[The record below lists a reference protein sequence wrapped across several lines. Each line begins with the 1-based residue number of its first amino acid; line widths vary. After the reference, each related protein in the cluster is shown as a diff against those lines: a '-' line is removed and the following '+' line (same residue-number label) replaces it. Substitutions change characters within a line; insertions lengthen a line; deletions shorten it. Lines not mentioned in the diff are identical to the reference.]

1 MGRVGRPS
9 GSVIRSRVQQII
21 DALGVTYG
29 YEIFKIYNDAFEP
42 IDIRAIYYHLNKGV
56 ENGEFVETEQK
67 ASSGAFTWGEMS
79 MRKYYTLGLNATE
92 HAHDDLHIIIKTLG
106 FEYKDP
112 DTLLN
117 WNKISKNKL
126 DKYTKDL
133 EMLIKRR
140 GFKRMENQKKL
151 EKLLTKIDAVIGIL
165 SNKADLS
172 PWFDFKNNVQRFI
185 E

>member
-1 MGRVGRPS
+1 M
-9 GSVIRSRVQQII
+9 
-21 DALGVTYG
+21 
-29 YEIFKIYNDAFEP
+29 
-42 IDIRAIYYHLNKGV
+42 
-56 ENGEFVETEQK
+56 
-67 ASSGAFTWGEMS
+67 
-79 MRKYYTLGLNATE
+79 
-92 HAHDDLHIIIKTLG
+92 HIIIKTLG
-106 FEYKDP
+106 YEYKDP